1 MSEGGAPFTKG
12 ELIAGLE
19 MSRDLC
25 PCRVIIRN
33 RLLSRLARKGK
44 KFYQSCSV
52 ACGHK
57 TRFHPSVEISSRPG
71 IVTA

>member
-12 ELIAGLE
+12 ELLAALE
-19 MSRDLC
+19 RSRDLC
-25 PCRVIIRN
+25 SCRVIIRN

-44 KFYQSCSV
+44 EFLQSCSV
-52 ACGHK
+52 AYGQI

-71 IVTA
+71 IVTV